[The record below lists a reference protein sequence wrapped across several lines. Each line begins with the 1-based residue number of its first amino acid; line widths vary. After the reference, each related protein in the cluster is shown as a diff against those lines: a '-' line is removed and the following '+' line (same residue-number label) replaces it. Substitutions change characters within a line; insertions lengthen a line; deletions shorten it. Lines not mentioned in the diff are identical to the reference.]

1 MTRPSKRPRR
11 KLSWWRRK
19 WYIWRSIESPLELRG
34 SIIRLRHR
42 NKHPYL
48 ALLRL
53 FLPASLT
60 SWSYPIPE
68 PLPPL
73 SLVANPSLCWTRRCE
88 GDLKNLQAIPLWRSH
103 DTPLR
108 SLYRMYEAAMAGDS
122 MNAVIGYEV
131 EYFWYHSEHS
141 WQLERIPDPKDP
153 DPIRYAIL
161 ACLVESMPE
170 AFNFKLSKGMRRDGN
185 NIPPG
190 DWDGVNNPYAPYT
203 PVAGPEW
210 TKHVPPIDRDYLR
223 DVMPERLLDSRGEF
237 TEPGVHRFQTT
248 PRFYIVGKLQP
259 PDDDINA
266 GGGTPIVVFD
276 SVSKSVRISDTI

>member
-1 MTRPSKRPRR
+1 
-11 KLSWWRRK
+11 
-19 WYIWRSIESPLELRG
+19 
-34 SIIRLRHR
+34 
-42 NKHPYL
+42 
-48 ALLRL
+48 
-53 FLPASLT
+53 
-60 SWSYPIPE
+60 
-68 PLPPL
+68 
-73 SLVANPSLCWTRRCE
+73 
-88 GDLKNLQAIPLWRSH
+88 
-103 DTPLR
+103 
-108 SLYRMYEAAMAGDS
+108 MAGDS

-223 DVMPERLLDSRGEF
+223 DVMPERLLDSRELPVVKRLGKQPDLKVFTAFYICMDQVVSSPSGISLFRRLDFSKLFLGDSTPGEF
-237 TEPGVHRFQTT
+237 TEPGVHRFQTA